1 MSGFFQRN
9 RGQFRGQNAGGSNF
23 NPGSFQ
29 AQGNMGRQQ
38 MMNPW
43 QTGIMPVG
51 GGIQSGRTDEAALAF
66 NILNQVL
73 ASDTPMM
80 NTGMNQGSGF
90 QDRKGRQ
97 GLGGRL
103 EDRRRGQSPQFSN
116 RNRGDGGRQ
125 WSNRSR
131 SPHGRDNRQNQRRDG
146 VDRNRK
152 SVLERLGKVPEK
164 NRASKERSKE
174 RTPFNKRRK
183 SKDRQSSEDKS
194 FKGKD
199 ADSDKKKE
207 EMAEDKMMDKENEE
221 QVVKALK
228 CHVCEMDSFESI
240 ENFRNHK
247 KSDEHK
253 LFLDIYNQRS
263 EAALQLM
270 RADAKLSA
278 NRERE
283 KSGNANRESFY
294 TRCPKCDC
302 IVADAFK
309 SHKKSIEHELVDNH
323 VFREC
328 CGSTFIRRR
337 EFEDHRLTIPH
348 LKRQM
353 ETKTDNP
360 LEEKVV
366 MAFGGEE
373 ELASATLR
381 EFKDKHRLDLE
392 SPADFPEYDPEKPIG
407 LGYVHKKRRYNCT
420 VCNKSFPSYNNM
432 ALAHCRSFNHYL
444 MLMTHLEGKL
454 KEVED
459 EEMPEVDEEEDT
471 EEKDEE
477 ETVKEEEENADEA
490 IEASGPADENE
501 ENDKEKT
508 DNNEEEEEKENEQAE
523 ADEEMA
529 ADEDIA
535 ADDEMGETMP
545 PLDEGTIDLEEKAID
560 DEETALE
567 PDNEPEEELR
577 EEDTKDDPMS
587 NDEQEEDEPVKDE
600 KPEVESK
607 TEEETGSSEATKEEE
622 TAEKAENV
630 EVEQEQEVEVK
641 RRPSRARRARVMKHF

>member
-1 MSGFFQRN
+1 
-9 RGQFRGQNAGGSNF
+9 
-23 NPGSFQ
+23 
-29 AQGNMGRQQ
+29 

-43 QTGIMPVG
+43 QSGIMPVG
-51 GGIQSGRTDEAALAF
+51 GGLQSGRADEATLAF

-80 NTGMNQGSGF
+80 NTGLNQAGGF

-125 WSNRSR
+125 WSRSR
-131 SPHGRDNRQNQRRDG
+131 SPHGRDNRSNSRRDST
-146 VDRNRK
+146 DRNRK

-164 NRASKERSKE
+164 NKAAKEKGKE
-174 RTPFNKRRK
+174 RTPADKRRK
-183 SKDRQSSEDKS
+183 SRDRQSSEDKS
-194 FKGKD
+194 TKGDSKGKD
-199 ADSDKKKE
+199 VDSDKQKGEISE
-207 EMAEDKMMDKENEE
+207 EKLVMDKENEE
-221 QVVKALK
+221 QLVKCLK
-228 CHVCEMDSFESI
+228 CHICEVDSFESV

-247 KSDEHK
+247 RSDEHK
-253 LFLDIYNQRS
+253 LLLEIHNQRS

-270 RADAKLSA
+270 RADAKLAA

-328 CGSTFIRRR
+328 CGSTFIRRK

-353 ETKTDNP
+353 ETKAENP
-360 LEEKVV
+360 LDVKVV
-366 MAFGGEE
+366 MAYTEE
-373 ELASATLR
+373 EEAASSTLR

-392 SPADFPEYDPEKPIG
+392 SPADFPDYDPQKPIG

-444 MLMTHLEGKL
+444 MLMKHLETKL

-459 EEMPEVDEEEDT
+459 DEMPEAEE
-471 EEKDEE
+471 
-477 ETVKEEEENADEA
+477 KEEEEEEEDEETV
-490 IEASGPADENE
+490 IKNEEENTEETNEVSGPADEKE
-501 ENDKEKT
+501 EESQERKDE
-508 DNNEEEEEKENEQAE
+508 NEEEVKEDEQAE
-523 ADEEMA
+523 AEEDMVADEEM
-529 ADEDIA
+529 
-535 ADDEMGETMP
+535 GENMP
-545 PLDEGTIDLEEKAID
+545 PLDEGAIDLEEKAVD
-560 DEETALE
+560 DEEAALE
-567 PDNEPEEELR
+567 PDNEFPEEDAKDDVASNDGQENEEPVDDGAPEEESEAV
-577 EEDTKDDPMS
+577 EEL
-587 NDEQEEDEPVKDE
+587 V
-600 KPEVESK
+600 
-607 TEEETGSSEATKEEE
+607 SSEVPKEEE
-622 TAEKAENV
+622 TVATV
-630 EVEQEQEVEVK
+630 ETVEEEEPEQEVK
-641 RRPSRARRARVMKHF
+641 RRPSRARRARVLKHF

>member
-9 RGQFRGQNAGGSNF
+9 RGQFRGQDAGGSNF
-23 NPGSFQ
+23 NQGSFQ
-29 AQGNMGRQQ
+29 AQGNLGRQQ

-43 QTGIMPVG
+43 QSGIMPVG
-51 GGIQSGRTDEAALAF
+51 GGLQSGRADEATLAF

-80 NTGMNQGSGF
+80 NTGLNQAGGF

-125 WSNRSR
+125 WSRSR
-131 SPHGRDNRQNQRRDG
+131 SPHGRDNRSNSRRDST
-146 VDRNRK
+146 DRNRK

-164 NRASKERSKE
+164 NKAAKEKGKE
-174 RTPFNKRRK
+174 RTPADKRRK
-183 SKDRQSSEDKS
+183 SRDRQSSEDKS
-194 FKGKD
+194 TKGDSKGKD
-199 ADSDKKKE
+199 VDSDKQKGEISE
-207 EMAEDKMMDKENEE
+207 EKLVMDKENEE
-221 QVVKALK
+221 QLVKCLK
-228 CHVCEMDSFESI
+228 CHICEVDSFESV

-247 KSDEHK
+247 RSDEHK
-253 LFLDIYNQRS
+253 LLLEIHNQRS

-270 RADAKLSA
+270 RADAKLAA

-328 CGSTFIRRR
+328 CGSTFIRRK

-353 ETKTDNP
+353 ETKTENP
-360 LEEKVV
+360 LDVKVV
-366 MAFGGEE
+366 MAYTEE
-373 ELASATLR
+373 EEAASSTLR

-392 SPADFPEYDPEKPIG
+392 SPADFPDYDPQKPIG

-444 MLMTHLEGKL
+444 MLMKHLETKL

-459 EEMPEVDEEEDT
+459 DEMPEAEEKEEED
-471 EEKDEE
+471 E
-477 ETVKEEEENADEA
+477 ETVIKNEEENTE
-490 IEASGPADENE
+490 ETNEVSGPADEKE
-501 ENDKEKT
+501 EESQERKDE
-508 DNNEEEEEKENEQAE
+508 NEEEVKEDEQVEAEEDMV
-523 ADEEMA
+523 ADEEM
-529 ADEDIA
+529 
-535 ADDEMGETMP
+535 GENMP
-545 PLDEGTIDLEEKAID
+545 PLDEGAIDLEEKAVD
-560 DEETALE
+560 DEEAALE
-567 PDNEPEEELR
+567 PDNEFPEEDAKDDVASNDGQENEEPVDDGAPEEESEAV
-577 EEDTKDDPMS
+577 EEL
-587 NDEQEEDEPVKDE
+587 V
-600 KPEVESK
+600 
-607 TEEETGSSEATKEEE
+607 SSEVPKEEE
-622 TAEKAENV
+622 TVATV
-630 EVEQEQEVEVK
+630 ETVEEEEPEQEVK
-641 RRPSRARRARVMKHF
+641 RRPSRARRARVLKHF